1 VLLHNI
7 SPLFWVVG
15 ASHAMQSDMYS
26 CAVACLLTCVCHAV
40 RSLLQRV
47 PWNKKFPEADPL
59 ALDLLDKMLQFDPR
73 KRIDVQ
79 AALKHPW
86 LAQLHD
92 EAAEPSAPG
101 GKQQRWLC
109 INALLMLHAAAQL
122 SGSRVARCSSTVCR
136 TE

>member
-1 VLLHNI
+1 VLEFNSL
-7 SPLFWVVG
+7 SLRAPR
-15 ASHAMQSDMYS
+15 
-26 CAVACLLTCVCHAV
+26 CAVPC
-40 RSLLQRV
+40 LLQRV
-47 PWNKKFPEADPL
+47 PWNKKFSEADPL

-101 GKQQRWLC
+101 EQLQLLLSCSCVRGFEGGDCCGSFRRISC
-109 INALLMLHAAAQL
+109 IVAI
-122 SGSRVARCSSTVCR
+122 SFGSVHWQHPF
-136 TE
+136 